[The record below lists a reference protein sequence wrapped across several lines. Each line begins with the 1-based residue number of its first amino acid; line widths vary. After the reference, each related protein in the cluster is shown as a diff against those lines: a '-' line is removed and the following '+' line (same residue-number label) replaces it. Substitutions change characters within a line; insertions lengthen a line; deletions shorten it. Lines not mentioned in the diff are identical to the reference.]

1 VNAPLVV
8 LDDVRKEFRR
18 RRRTHVA
25 VDGLSLTVERG
36 EVVGYLGPN
45 GAGKSTT
52 IKLLTGIL
60 VATSGTV
67 RVAGLDPHEQRRQL
81 AKRVG
86 VVFGQRTQLWWDL
99 PLRES
104 FALHRHIW
112 DVPAQ
117 RHAENLVRFV
127 ELLDLGSFLD
137 TPVRSLS
144 LGQRMRGD
152 LTMALLHDPELVYL
166 DEPTIGLD
174 IVAKAAIRSFLAEM
188 NRERGLTVLLTT
200 HDLGDVERLCER
212 VVVIDHGRVAYDGAL
227 SSLVQQLGSGRVLVV
242 TLAEVAPPISVDGA
256 EVVKTD
262 GPRQWL
268 QMQQPAAAVVAE
280 VMAAHDVLDLAIEE
294 PSVEDVITRLYGTSG

>member
-1 VNAPLVV
+1 MSAPLVV

-112 DVPAQ
+112 GVPAQ
-117 RHAENLVRFV
+117 RHAENLVRFI
-127 ELLDLGSFLD
+127 ELLDLGPFLD

-227 SSLVQQLGSGRVLVV
+227 TSLVQQLGSGRVLVV